1 VHDGVPHLLY
11 TGVRGQLTLPC
22 LATAA
27 DPGLV
32 RWSCSERNPVIDR
45 WPPEPGVVAFRDHTA
60 WRSGAAWYQVIGGGL
75 ADRGGALF
83 LYRSRDLRDWR
94 YLGVFAAAADHGL
107 PGAIWEC
114 PDVFTLGDVTV
125 VVVSVADDGPPRA
138 MWMTGRVAGDRF
150 RPAASGPCDGGN
162 RYYAPQSRPLADGR
176 RIAFGWLRESL
187 GELSGLDR
195 TRVGAMSLPRELSL
209 QAGTL
214 RSGPARELD
223 RARGPELMS
232 QVIEGHGEPG
242 LQLAARDRRAS
253 ELEVAPV
260 RGVVGA
266 VALRLRGAGPGDIEI
281 TAEPGHILVRAG
293 EQQLSTQEAAAG
305 APRTA
310 ALAEPVRVYYDAGIL
325 EVYSPDA
332 APVAVCCDRDG
343 RYYRLTVDV
352 SPAPG
357 QRQAAVRVTGWPAG

>member
-1 VHDGVPHLLY
+1 
-11 TGVRGQLTLPC
+11 
-22 LATAA
+22 
-27 DPGLV
+27 
-32 RWSCSERNPVIDR
+32 
-45 WPPEPGVVAFRDHTA
+45 
-60 WRSGAAWYQVIGGGL
+60 
-75 ADRGGALF
+75 
-83 LYRSRDLRDWR
+83 
-94 YLGVFAAAADHGL
+94 
-107 PGAIWEC
+107 
-114 PDVFTLGDVTV
+114 
-125 VVVSVADDGPPRA
+125 
-138 MWMTGRVAGDRF
+138 
-150 RPAASGPCDGGN
+150 
-162 RYYAPQSRPLADGR
+162 
-176 RIAFGWLRESL
+176 
-187 GELSGLDR
+187 
-195 TRVGAMSLPRELSL
+195 
-209 QAGTL
+209 
-214 RSGPARELD
+214 
-223 RARGPELMS
+223 
-232 QVIEGHGEPG
+232 
-242 LQLAARDRRAS
+242 
-253 ELEVAPV
+253 LEVAPV